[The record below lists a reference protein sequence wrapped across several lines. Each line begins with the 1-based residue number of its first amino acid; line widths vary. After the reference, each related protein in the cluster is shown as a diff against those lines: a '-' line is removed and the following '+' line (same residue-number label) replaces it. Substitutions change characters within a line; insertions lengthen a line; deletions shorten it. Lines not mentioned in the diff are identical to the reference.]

1 MKTTKSKELLLQQ
14 IYATLIHGA
23 TVAHNGVL
31 CHEFASFKYNKQT
44 YYIDLEHQHLLR
56 FNGEFDIICRIP
68 DAVDYIPNVSQGTKV
83 PIDIR
88 SREKYMFNKIPADGR
103 NHVVTISQYMLNVLL
118 LIPNAFEKYMDSPD
132 VYSVNHKAVL
142 KQDLLSY
149 ECCEHLYARYLAAC
163 SKNIKTEDEL
173 LFISEC
179 VSSQDRQFVEL
190 RCATDMLR
198 HQPYRLRVNDISN
211 LELCTNEENALHF
224 AFIQRVRC
232 VLPDI
237 EAYRVSADFAKK
249 WFNSLYSPSVYDKI
263 PLFDAIASLPRVE
276 DFI

>member
-14 IYATLIHGA
+14 IYATLIQGA

-56 FNGEFDIICRIP
+56 FNGEFDIISRMP
-68 DAVDYIPNVSQGTKV
+68 DSADCFPNISQGTKV
-83 PIDIR
+83 PIDVR
-88 SREKYMFNKIPADGR
+88 SREKYMFTKILADK
-103 NHVVTISQYMLNVLL
+103 HKPVVTMSQYMLNVLL
-118 LIPNAFEKYMDSPD
+118 LIPNAFEKYMNSPD

-149 ECCEHLYARYLAAC
+149 ECCERLYARYLVAC
-163 SKNIKTEDEL
+163 SKNIKTEDEIR
-173 LFISEC
+173 FISDC
-179 VSSQDRQFVEL
+179 VSSQDRQYVEL
-190 RCATDMLR
+190 RYATDTLK

-211 LELCTNEENALHF
+211 LELCTNEENTLHI

-237 EAYRVSADFAKK
+237 ETYRVSVAFAKK